1 MRVSKIKTL
10 ATTAQRVPW
19 VALIGFA
26 ALSACDVSENEV
38 RAASTAASAAIL
50 AEEVNEDVKK
60 SQDFD
65 RIANDAVADMDTSG
79 LSALE

>member
-1 MRVSKIKTL
+1 MRVSKIEVLTKT
-10 ATTAQRVPW
+10 AKRAPW

-26 ALSACDVSENEV
+26 ALSACDVSESDV

-50 AEEVNEDVKK
+50 AEEINEDVKK

-65 RIANDAVADMDTSG
+65 RIANEAVADMDTSG